1 MSKSLAVAQKR
12 KRTEDEVHALLSRHL
27 IELEHLLLTPK
38 FRQVLAGIINGW
50 IILYKYFERE
60 ARRKKPSKQYHE
72 AFKKFAA
79 GDLSVFGDLKPEQ
92 IIVVEQMLRGLL
104 DTLRGAT
111 EFPRT
116 IDAQQFVSVVKK
128 VFVPAKKRGP
138 KNRGDYDEA
147 YIRHVRGEEV
157 SSIARDMEP
166 DAYQRDPV
174 NTLQRYCNAIKR
186 RQPFHNKA
194 K

>member
-1 MSKSLAVAQKR
+1 MSEKG
-12 KRTEDEVHALLSRHL
+12 KRTEEDVRALFSRHV
-27 IELEHLLLTPK
+27 IELEHLALSPK
-38 FRQVLAGIINGW
+38 FRQVFAGIINGW
-50 IILYKYFERE
+50 IILYKYLERE
-60 ARRKKPSKQYHE
+60 ARRKKPSKHYNE
-72 AFKKFAA
+72 AFKKLAA
-79 GDLSVFGDLKPEQ
+79 GDLSVFGELKPEQ
-92 IIVVEQMLRGLL
+92 IIVLDQMLGGLL

-138 KNRGDYDEA
+138 KHRVDYDEA

-157 SSIARDMEP
+157 SSIARHMEP
-166 DAYQRDPV
+166 DAYERDPV

-186 RQPFHNKA
+186 RQRLHGKA